1 MPKTEELK
9 KLVLLASLYVSQIIP
24 VHFLLAG
31 LPVIMR
37 QKGMSLDA
45 IGALSLL
52 AVPAMLKFLWSPFID
67 RYSFKPWGHYRF
79 WIIIFQLLVIG
90 VTVVCA
96 GVDID
101 KNLSIV
107 LVCTFL
113 MSVFCSSQDIATDAL
128 AVGLLKPNERSL
140 GNGVQTGGHYLGTIL
155 GGGTMLILLNR
166 LGWTNSLLI
175 MALIMVVALIPIL
188 RHKELHRQQEEE
200 LASLG
205 IKGYFQTLSNF
216 CRRRGTVTWLL
227 ILVLYSAGSGM
238 ASTMFRPLLSDL
250 GLSIAEIGWLLGVV
264 SCIAGILGAIAG
276 SFLIPSLGR
285 KRSLLLFGLLR
296 AIAIAT
302 YLLPASGVTNL
313 PTLYLAVISVQML
326 SGAAQTTLYTVMMD
340 KSELATAGTDFTI
353 QASIIFMGAI
363 GASVISGVLAK
374 SISYSGVF
382 LVSIAISL
390 VSVLV
395 ISRNFDNTNSPGSL
409 TRKKASST
417 SQ

>member
-1 MPKTEELK
+1 MPRTEELK

-37 QKGMSLDA
+37 QRGMSLDA

-67 RYSFKPWGHYRF
+67 RYSFKRWGHYRF
-79 WIIIFQLLVIG
+79 WIIIFQLLVVG
-90 VTVVCA
+90 VTVICA
-96 GVDID
+96 GLDID

-113 MSVFCSSQDIATDAL
+113 MAVFCSSQDIATDAL

-140 GNGVQTGGHYLGTIL
+140 GNGVQMGGHYLGTII

-166 LGWTNSLLI
+166 LGWTASLLI
-175 MALIMVVALIPIL
+175 MALIMLVALIPVL
-188 RHKELHRQQEEE
+188 RHKERKPQQEE

-216 CRRRGTVTWLL
+216 FRHRGTVTWLL

-250 GLSIAEIGWLLGVV
+250 GLSLAEIGWLLGIV
-264 SCIAGILGAIAG
+264 SCTAGILGAIAA
-276 SFLIPSLGR
+276 SLLIPSLGR
-285 KRSLLLFGLLR
+285 KRSLVLFGLLQ

-313 PTLYLAVISVQML
+313 PTLYLVVISVQIL
-326 SGAAQTTLYTVMMD
+326 SGAAHTTLYTVMMD

-353 QASIIFMGAI
+353 QASIIFMGVI

-374 SISYSGVF
+374 SIGYQGVF
-382 LVSIAISL
+382 MSAIAISL

-395 ISRNFDNTNSPGSL
+395 ISRNFDNTNNPGSL